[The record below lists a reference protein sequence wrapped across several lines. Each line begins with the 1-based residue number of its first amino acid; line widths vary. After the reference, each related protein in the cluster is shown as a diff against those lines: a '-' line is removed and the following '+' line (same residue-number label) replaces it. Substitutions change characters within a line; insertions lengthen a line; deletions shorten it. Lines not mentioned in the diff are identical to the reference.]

1 MGADMS
7 LDVDMAFGADM
18 AFGVVGADVLG
29 GPRARGVPEAS
40 PMSFPT
46 SLQLPLPPSFPG
58 HVPAPQICYNSAL
71 MSDSTLTHVRNI
83 GIVAHID
90 AGKTTT
96 TERILFYTGKIH
108 KTGEVHE
115 GDTTTDFMIQE
126 KERGITIQSAAISC
140 TWKDWAINII
150 DTPGHVDFTMEVERS
165 LRVLDGA
172 VCVFCAVGGVQP
184 QSETVWRQADRY
196 HVPRVAFVNK
206 MDRMGADFGRV
217 VEEIRTKLRANA
229 APVELPI
236 GKEEGF
242 KGVVDLLEMKGIVYD
257 EASEGKTFTVGEIPA
272 ELKDDAE
279 LARAELCEKIAD
291 LDEGVMEAYL
301 ERGDLTADE
310 LRAAIRR
317 QVVAGAFVPV
327 LCGTAF
333 KDKGIQPLLDAI
345 GLYLPAPT
353 DRPPVEATDLKSGE
367 RVTRRQDPAEPLAA
381 LVFKI
386 ATDPYVGRLYFV
398 RVYSGVLKKGANAF
412 NPRTKK
418 RERVMKIVRLF
429 ADQQI
434 EVDHLAAGDIGA
446 LVGLKEC
453 TTGDTLCAEMKPLYL
468 ERITAPQPVM
478 FLAIE
483 PKSGADKDKLVA
495 SMEQLAA
502 EDPTCQVR
510 QDEETGQTILSGM
523 GELHLEILVD
533 RLKREFKC
541 AANVGK
547 PMVSYVETVTAPA
560 LKEFTFDRELGGRRH
575 AVTLAIEIRPLERGK
590 GVQVDVSRDFR
601 NALPDPKLAD
611 VVVQGLRDGVAT
623 GVLAR
628 FPMTDLAVCAVRC
641 ALVDPE
647 ISDEIAFRSAA
658 VMGFRE
664 AAEAASPEFLEPIM
678 KLEITTPPESVGEV
692 LGDLNARR
700 GTVLDMEQRG
710 DMQIVHARVPMA
722 QMFGYSTAIRSLTK
736 GRASYSMEPSD
747 FALVPRNV
755 REELLAR

>member
-1 MGADMS
+1 MDGDS
-7 LDVDMAFGADM
+7 LA
-18 AFGVVGADVLG
+18 
-29 GPRARGVPEAS
+29 
-40 PMSFPT
+40 
-46 SLQLPLPPSFPG
+46 
-58 HVPAPQICYNSAL
+58 N
-71 MSDSTLTHVRNI
+71 VRNI

-108 KTGEVHE
+108 KPGEVHE
-115 GDTTTDFMIQE
+115 GDTTTDFMVQE
-126 KERGITIQSAAISC
+126 KERGITIQSAAITC
-140 TWKDWAINII
+140 EWKGRTVNII

-196 HVPRVAFVNK
+196 RVPRVAFVNK
-206 MDRMGADFGRV
+206 MDRMGADFARV
-217 VEEIRTKLRANA
+217 VEELRTKLKANA
-229 APVELPI
+229 CPVELPI
-236 GKEEGF
+236 GKEDSF
-242 KGVVDLLEMKGIVYD
+242 VGVVDLLEMKGIVYD
-257 EASEGKTFTVGEIPA
+257 EASEGKNFTVGDVPA
-272 ELKDDAE
+272 ELKDEAE

-291 LDEGVMEAYL
+291 IDEGVMEAYL
-301 ERGDLTADE
+301 EKGDLTADE
-310 LRAAIRR
+310 LRGAIRR

-333 KDKGIQPLLDAI
+333 KDKGIQPLLDAVVD
-345 GLYLPAPT
+345 YLPAPT
-353 DRPPVEATDLKSGE
+353 DRPPVAATDLKSE
-367 RVTRRQDPAEPLAA
+367 SAVTRKHDPQELLTA

-386 ATDPYVGRLYFV
+386 ASDTYGRLFFV
-398 RVYSGVLKKGANAF
+398 RVYGGILKKGANVY

-429 ADQQI
+429 ADDRT
-434 EVDHLAAGDIGA
+434 EVDELRAGDIGA
-446 LVGLKEC
+446 IVGLKDA
-453 TTGDTLCAEMKPLYL
+453 TTGDTLCAEMKPCYL

-483 PKSGADKDKLVA
+483 PKSGADKDKLVE
-495 SMEQLAA
+495 SMAELAA
-502 EDPTCQVR
+502 EDPTGQVR

-560 LKEFTFDRELGGRRH
+560 IKSFTFDRELGGKRH
-575 AVTLAIEIRPLERGK
+575 AVTMAIEVRPLERGK
-590 GVQVDVSRDFR
+590 GRVVEVGRDVK
-601 NALPDPKLAD
+601 NALPDPKLAECIE
-611 VVVQGLRDGVAT
+611 QALMDGVMT

-628 FPMTDLAVCAVRC
+628 YPMTDLSATAVRVE
-641 ALVDPE
+641 LVDPDV
-647 ISDEIAFRSAA
+647 SDEIALRGAA

-722 QMFGYSTAIRSLTK
+722 QMFGYATAVRSLTK
-736 GRASYSMEPSD
+736 GRASYSMEPD
-747 FALVPRNV
+747 TFDIAPRAV
-755 REELLAR
+755 REELLSR

>member
-1 MGADMS
+1 MS
-7 LDVDMAFGADM
+7 STAT
-18 AFGVVGADVLG
+18 
-29 GPRARGVPEAS
+29 S
-40 PMSFPT
+40 PAT
-46 SLQLPLPPSFPG
+46 KY
-58 HVPAPQICYNSAL
+58 AIISAL

-115 GDTTTDFMIQE
+115 GDTTTDFMVQE

-242 KGVVDLLEMKGIVYD
+242 QGVVDLLEMKGIVYD

-272 ELKDDAE
+272 GLKDDAE

-301 ERGDLTADE
+301 EKGDLTADE

-367 RVTRRQDPAEPLAA
+367 KVTRRQDPAEPLAA

-418 RERVMKIVRLF
+418 RERIMKIVRLF

-560 LKEFTFDRELGGRRH
+560 LKAFTFDRELGGKRH

-601 NALPDPKLAD
+601 NTLPDPKLAD

-641 ALVDPE
+641 TLVDPE

-664 AAEAASPEFLEPIM
+664 AAEAAAPEFLEPIM

>member
-1 MGADMS
+1 
-7 LDVDMAFGADM
+7 MA
-18 AFGVVGADVLG
+18 
-29 GPRARGVPEAS
+29 
-40 PMSFPT
+40 
-46 SLQLPLPPSFPG
+46 
-58 HVPAPQICYNSAL
+58 
-71 MSDSTLTHVRNI
+71 DSTLANVRNI

-140 TWKDWAINII
+140 NWKDWAINII

-206 MDRMGADFGRV
+206 MDRMGADFNRV
-217 VEEIRTKLRANA
+217 VEEMRAKLKANA
-229 APVELPI
+229 APIELPI
-236 GKEEGF
+236 GKEENF
-242 KGVVDLLEMKGIVYD
+242 KGVIDLLEMKGVVYD
-257 EASEGKTFTVGEIPA
+257 EASEGKNFTVGDIPA

-279 LARAELCEKIAD
+279 LARAELCEKVAD

-301 ERGDLTADE
+301 ENGDLTADE

-317 QVVAGAFVPV
+317 LVVAGRFVPV

-333 KDKGIQPLLDAI
+333 KDKGIQPLLDAV
-345 GLYLPAPT
+345 GLFLPAPT
-353 DRPPVEATDLKSGE
+353 DRPPVEATDLKSGDK
-367 RVTRRQDPAEPLAA
+367 VMRQHDAKEPLSA

-418 RERVMKIVRLF
+418 RERIMKIVRLF

-434 EVDHLAAGDIGA
+434 EVDQLSAGDIGA
-446 LVGLKEC
+446 IVGLKEC

-478 FLAIE
+478 FMAIE

-547 PMVSYVETVTAPA
+547 PMVSYVETITAPA
-560 LKEFTFDRELGGRRH
+560 MKEFSFDRELGGKRH
-575 AVTLAIEIRPLERGK
+575 AVTLTLELKPLERGK
-590 GVQVDVSRDFR
+590 GIQVDVSRDFK
-601 NALPDPKLAD
+601 NAIPDPKLAD
-611 VVVQGLRDGVAT
+611 IVMQGLNDGIST

-628 FPMTDLAVCAVRC
+628 FPMTDLSVTAVRC

-664 AAEAASPEFLEPIM
+664 AAEAAAPEFLEPIM

-747 FALVPRNV
+747 FALVPQTV
-755 REELLAR
+755 RRELLER

>member
-1 MGADMS
+1 
-7 LDVDMAFGADM
+7 
-18 AFGVVGADVLG
+18 
-29 GPRARGVPEAS
+29 
-40 PMSFPT
+40 
-46 SLQLPLPPSFPG
+46 
-58 HVPAPQICYNSAL
+58 

-115 GDTTTDFMIQE
+115 GDTTTDFMVQE

-242 KGVVDLLEMKGIVYD
+242 QGVVDLLEMKGIVYD

-272 ELKDDAE
+272 GLKDDAE

-301 ERGDLTADE
+301 EKGDLTADE

-367 RVTRRQDPAEPLAA
+367 KVTRRQDPAEPLAA

-418 RERVMKIVRLF
+418 RERIMKIVRLF

-560 LKEFTFDRELGGRRH
+560 LKAFTFDRELGGKRH

-601 NALPDPKLAD
+601 NTLPDPKLAD

-641 ALVDPE
+641 TLVDPE

-664 AAEAASPEFLEPIM
+664 AAEAAAPEFLEPIM

>member
-1 MGADMS
+1 
-7 LDVDMAFGADM
+7 MA
-18 AFGVVGADVLG
+18 
-29 GPRARGVPEAS
+29 
-40 PMSFPT
+40 
-46 SLQLPLPPSFPG
+46 
-58 HVPAPQICYNSAL
+58 
-71 MSDSTLTHVRNI
+71 DSTLANVRNI

-140 TWKDWAINII
+140 NWKDWTINII

-206 MDRMGADFGRV
+206 MDRMGADFNRV
-217 VEEIRTKLRANA
+217 VEEMRAKLKANA
-229 APVELPI
+229 APIELPI
-236 GKEEGF
+236 GKEENF
-242 KGVVDLLEMKGIVYD
+242 KGVIDLLEMKGIVYD
-257 EASEGKTFTVGEIPA
+257 EASEGKNFTVGDIPA

-279 LARAELCEKIAD
+279 LARAELCEKVAD

-301 ERGDLTADE
+301 ENGDLTADE

-317 QVVAGAFVPV
+317 LVVAGQFVPV

-333 KDKGIQPLLDAI
+333 KDKGIQPLLDAV
-345 GLYLPAPT
+345 GLFLPAPT
-353 DRPPVEATDLKSGE
+353 DRPPVEATDLKSGDK
-367 RVTRRQDPAEPLAA
+367 VMRQHDAKEPLSA

-418 RERVMKIVRLF
+418 RERIMKIVRLF

-434 EVDHLAAGDIGA
+434 EVDQLSAGDIGA
-446 LVGLKEC
+446 IVGLKEC

-478 FLAIE
+478 FMAIE

-547 PMVSYVETVTAPA
+547 PMVSYVETITAPA
-560 LKEFTFDRELGGRRH
+560 MKEFSFDRELGGKRH
-575 AVTLAIEIRPLERGK
+575 AVTLTLELKPLERGK
-590 GVQVDVSRDFR
+590 GIQVDVSRDFK
-601 NALPDPKLAD
+601 NAIPDPKLAD
-611 VVVQGLRDGVAT
+611 IVMQGLNDGIST

-628 FPMTDLAVCAVRC
+628 FPMTDLSVTAVRC

-664 AAEAASPEFLEPIM
+664 AAEAAAPEFLEPIM

-747 FALVPRNV
+747 FALVPQTV
-755 REELLAR
+755 RRELLER

>member
-1 MGADMS
+1 MS
-7 LDVDMAFGADM
+7 STAT
-18 AFGVVGADVLG
+18 
-29 GPRARGVPEAS
+29 S
-40 PMSFPT
+40 PAT
-46 SLQLPLPPSFPG
+46 KY
-58 HVPAPQICYNSAL
+58 AIISAL

-115 GDTTTDFMIQE
+115 GDTTTDFMVQE

-242 KGVVDLLEMKGIVYD
+242 QGVVDLLEMKGIVYD

-272 ELKDDAE
+272 GLKDDAE

-301 ERGDLTADE
+301 EKGDLTADE

-353 DRPPVEATDLKSGE
+353 DRPPVEATDLKSGAK
-367 RVTRRQDPAEPLAA
+367 VTRRQDPAEPLAA

-418 RERVMKIVRLF
+418 RERIMKIVRLF

-560 LKEFTFDRELGGRRH
+560 VKAFTFDRELGGKRH

-601 NALPDPKLAD
+601 NTLPDPKLAD

-641 ALVDPE
+641 TLVDPE

-664 AAEAASPEFLEPIM
+664 AAEAAAPEFLEPIM